1 MLDTRYGLH
10 DSQSKKEE
18 PIQVVLLALPHCA
31 ASSVHGILDILTTAN
46 YCHSLNVG
54 RGAPALFNLQVV
66 TPDDEPVR
74 AYNGAMIVPTVTMAG
89 LRPDILIIASA
100 VEAVTTPVF
109 LDKHLLM
116 LKDIYEWI
124 RHLYA
129 EGTLMASACTGNF
142 LLAEAGLLEGKT
154 VTTHWRAAE
163 HFRHRYPDIHLQID
177 KILIDNGDV
186 ICAGGATAYIDMCFH
201 LIERFAG
208 QSLASACSKLHV
220 FDIHRDQQAPYMM
233 FTGFKSHKD
242 ERIKQAQ
249 EWMEQNYADQFSVDD
264 IADRVGLGA
273 RTFKRRFK
281 EATGETP
288 ISYLQQVRIEAVKN
302 LLETTIKSFNEIIW
316 EVGYEDISSFRR
328 LFKRETGC
336 TMEQYR
342 KRFSYVVPSPQS
354 GRLVR
359 PEVAAIH

>member
-1 MLDTRYGLH
+1 MPNVKDETPERARKDG
-10 DSQSKKEE
+10 SMK
-18 PIQVVLLALPHCA
+18 VALLALPHCA

-54 RGAPALFNLQVV
+54 RDAALLFDLQVV
-66 TPDDEPVR
+66 TPTDQAVK
-74 AYNGAMIVPTVTMAG
+74 AYNGSLVMPTQ
-89 LRPDILIIASA
+89 LRAETEPDMVIIASA
-100 VEAVTTPVF
+100 VEAVSAPTY
-109 LDKHLLM
+109 LDKQLSQLN
-116 LKDIYEWI
+116 DIFQWLN
-124 RHLYA
+124 RLHDQGAVL
-129 EGTLMASACTGNF
+129 ASACTGNF

-163 HFRHRYPDIHLQID
+163 YFRQRYPDIHLQID

-186 ICAGGATAYIDMCFH
+186 ICAGGATSFIDMSFH
-201 LIERFAG
+201 IIERFAG

-220 FDIHRDQQAPYMM
+220 FDSHREQQAPYMI

-242 ERIKQAQ
+242 DRIKQAQ
-249 EWMEQNYADQFSVDD
+249 DWMEQNYSGQFSVDD

-288 ISYLQQVRIEAVKN
+288 IGYLQQVRIEAVKN

-354 GRLVR
+354 GRLPR
-359 PEVAAIH
+359 PEMAPAM